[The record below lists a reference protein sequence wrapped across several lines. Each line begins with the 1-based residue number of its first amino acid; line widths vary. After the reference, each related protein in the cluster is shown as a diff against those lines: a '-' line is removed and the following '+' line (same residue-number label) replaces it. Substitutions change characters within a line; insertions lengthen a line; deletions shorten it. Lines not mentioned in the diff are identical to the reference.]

1 MGNNLMR
8 PCEQELGDDGEEELL
23 FNRKYSVVGS
33 RRRKA
38 FCNYSLVR
46 CWENNDRKEI
56 LIGPLIFLR
65 KKSMAW
71 LAYWA
76 PWCVSLNPDE
86 DLIDLCTAC
95 SSSSDL
101 SVLLFDFPSFWL
113 GEMINKKVSCWPL
126 NETINLLE
134 MCLLRSWV
142 NWAKFVPSHRPLY
155 N

>member
-65 KKSMAW
+65 KKSMA
-71 LAYWA
+71 
-76 PWCVSLNPDE
+76 
-86 DLIDLCTAC
+86 
-95 SSSSDL
+95 
-101 SVLLFDFPSFWL
+101 
-113 GEMINKKVSCWPL
+113 
-126 NETINLLE
+126 
-134 MCLLRSWV
+134 
-142 NWAKFVPSHRPLY
+142 
-155 N
+155 